1 MLSWGSGVR
10 FFLKLDLLHLR
21 PALPPEANICEDTN
35 KGGFTFESEK
45 QFDSTYQNINPHS
58 ILKTMAQ
65 LHILSYLSTDS
76 DH

>member
-1 MLSWGSGVR
+1 MS
-10 FFLKLDLLHLR
+10 LDLLHLL
-21 PALPPEANICEDTN
+21 PALPPEANICEDTPAN

-45 QFDSTYQNINPHS
+45 QFDSTYQNIDPHS

-65 LHILSYLSTDS
+65 LDIFSYLSADN

>member
-1 MLSWGSGVR
+1 MN
-10 FFLKLDLLHLR
+10 LDLLHLR
-21 PALPPEANICEDTN
+21 RALPLEANICEDTN

-45 QFDSTYQNINPHS
+45 QFDKKINRHS

-65 LHILSYLSTDS
+65 LDILSYLSADS